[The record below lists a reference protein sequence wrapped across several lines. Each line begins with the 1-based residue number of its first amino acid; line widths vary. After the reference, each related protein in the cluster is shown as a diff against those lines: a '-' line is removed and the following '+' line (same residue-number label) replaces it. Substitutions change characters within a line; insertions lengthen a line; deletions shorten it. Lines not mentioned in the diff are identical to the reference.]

1 MRFDYD
7 TSYVD
12 PQRLLR
18 YRSQWLAYGAL
29 VVALIAAPWVLPAY
43 YVGELNYL
51 FIVSIA
57 SLGLMI
63 LTGYTG
69 QVSLGH
75 AAFMAVGAYAHVW
88 FLNNG
93 LGFIASILCAGAVTG
108 MVGLIIGLPAIR
120 VSGLYL
126 AMVTLAYALVTE
138 QIIGRWKD
146 VTGGYSGLSVPP
158 PIVFGFDVGSLRA
171 FYFLCLLILTAVLL
185 GLINLVRGRTGRAFV
200 GVRDSEAAAYT
211 LGIWVG
217 GYKVLA
223 FVISAL
229 VTGIAGALLAHH
241 LQFLTP
247 DGFGLTLSIELL
259 LMVVIGGLGSLRG
272 AIFGAVLIGLL
283 PTLISKIKPVL
294 PASIATQFGLETF
307 VFGLILALF
316 VVFEPA
322 GLNGRWIKLKI
333 LLQNFPIYRRSTFR
347 RGKAYMHSERYR

>member
-1 MRFDYD
+1 MRFPYD
-7 TSYVD
+7 TSYFD
-12 PQRLLR
+12 AQRLLR
-18 YRSQWLAYGAL
+18 YRSHWLSYGGL
-29 VVALIAAPWVLPAY
+29 VAALIAAPWLLPAY

-57 SLGLMI
+57 SLALMI

-75 AAFMAVGAYAHVW
+75 AAFLAIGAYAHTW
-88 FLNNG
+88 FLNQG
-93 LGFIASILCAGAVTG
+93 LGFVASMTAAAALTGAVG
-108 MVGLIIGLPAIR
+108 FVIGLPAIR

-126 AMVTLAYALVTE
+126 AMVTLACSLVTE

-146 VTGGYSGLSVPP
+146 VTGGYSGVAVPEP
-158 PIVFGFDVGSLRA
+158 VILGFNFGSLRP
-171 FYFLCLLILTAVLL
+171 FYFLCLLILALVLL
-185 GLINLVRGRTGRAFV
+185 GLLNLTRGRTGRAFV
-200 GVRDSEAAAYT
+200 GIRDSEAAAQT
-211 LGIWVG
+211 LGVWVG

-223 FVISAL
+223 FIISAF

-247 DGFGLTLSIELL
+247 DGFSVMLSMELL

-283 PTLISKIKPVL
+283 PTLISKIKPAL
-294 PASIATQFGLETF
+294 PSALSAQFGLETF

-316 VVFEPA
+316 VMFEPS
-322 GLNGRWIKLKI
+322 GLNGRWLKLKMFF
-333 LLQNFPIYRRSTFR
+333 QNFPLYRRSTFR

>member
-1 MRFDYD
+1 MRFPYD
-7 TSYVD
+7 TSYCD
-12 PQRLLR
+12 AQKLLR
-18 YRSQWLAYGAL
+18 YRSHWLSYGAL
-29 VVALIAAPWVLPAY
+29 IAALIAAPWVLPAF

-51 FIVSIA
+51 YIVCIA

-75 AAFMAVGAYAHVW
+75 AAFMAIGAYAHTW
-88 FLNNG
+88 FLNHGFGFPASLACASALTG
-93 LGFIASILCAGAVTG
+93 L
-108 MVGLIIGLPAIR
+108 VGLIIGLPAIR

-126 AMVTLAYALVTE
+126 AMVTLACALVTE

-146 VTGGYSGLSVPP
+146 VTGGYSGISVPEP
-158 PIVFGFDVGSLRA
+158 VIFGFNFGSLRA
-171 FYFLCLLILTAVLL
+171 FYFLCLVILVAVLL
-185 GLINLVRGRTGRAFV
+185 ALLNLTRGRTGRAFV
-200 GVRDSEAAAYT
+200 GIRDSEAAAHT

-223 FVISAL
+223 FIISAF
-229 VTGIAGALLAHH
+229 VMGIAGALLAHH

-247 DGFGLTLSIELL
+247 DAFSLALSIELV

-272 AIFGAVLIGLL
+272 AIFGAVLIGML

-294 PASIATQFGLETF
+294 PASLSAQFGLETF

-316 VVFEPA
+316 VMFEPT
-322 GLNGRWIKLKI
+322 GLNGRWLKLKI
-333 LLQNFPIYRRSTFR
+333 FFANFPLYRRNTFR